1 MEDTLIVMVAMDT
14 LIVTVVMD
22 TLIVTAVM
30 DTLIVTVVIVIT
42 AALSMEDQL
51 NAGLLS
57 QSLSGSLD
65 ASAVL
70 FALPS
75 FNVLAVTAEVTME
88 MMVSFKWEETMLL
101 LNHITTKDTGEIRG
115 MVVNKLPSLLIM
127 TTMDTTKDMV
137 DNKTMLLLLK
147 ITMEVT
153 VVHHQLLLL
162 ITITEDMADKPQMS
176 LLTTMVDMVVRPLKL
191 LLTMTEDMVAT
202 TLRS

>member
-14 LIVTVVMD
+14 LIVTV
-22 TLIVTAVM
+22 VM